1 LASHARRR
9 QPVYFSR
16 NVDLSEEEVAAFGVK
31 PGKFVKLTVTDT
43 GSGMDD
49 ATKSRIFEP
58 FFSTK
63 ERGHGTGLGLAS
75 VYGIVNNHGGF
86 VCVES
91 EKGVGTSFVIHL
103 PASKKMVEDMPKEES
118 RVHQGEGAILIIDD
132 EEMIVDVAA
141 QMLEGLGYSVQTV
154 TSGRRGINIFEQ
166 DKERIDL
173 VILDMIMPD
182 IGGKE
187 TFKELLRLKPS
198 VKVLLS
204 SGYSLDG
211 QAKVIMDGG
220 CRGFIQKPFTTMELS
235 KKVREILESS

>member
-1 LASHARRR
+1 
-9 QPVYFSR
+9 
-16 NVDLSEEEVAAFGVK
+16 
-31 PGKFVKLTVTDT
+31 
-43 GSGMDD
+43 
-49 ATKSRIFEP
+49 
-58 FFSTK
+58 
-63 ERGHGTGLGLAS
+63 
-75 VYGIVNNHGGF
+75 
-86 VCVES
+86 
-91 EKGVGTSFVIHL
+91 
-103 PASKKMVEDMPKEES
+103 MVEDMPKKEG
-118 RVHQGEGAILIIDD
+118 RVHQGEGVILIIDD

-141 QMLEGLGYSVQTV
+141 QMLQGLGYSVQTAI
-154 TSGRRGINIFEQ
+154 SGRKGINIFEQ
-166 DKERIDL
+166 DKEKIDL